1 LLYTIIKETVAKEY
15 KVITNIHNMFLKSV
29 QKDRPEMF
37 KPKAQQGIVKN
48 HPGIHSRAKRLRL
61 YYTKII
67 YGWPDQQEQSK
78 Q

>member
-1 LLYTIIKETVAKEY
+1 MIKETVSKEY

-37 KPKAQQGIVKN
+37 KAKAQQGIVKN
-48 HPGIHSRAKRLRL
+48 HPGVYSRAKRLRL
-61 YYTKII
+61 HYTKII
-67 YGWPDQQEQSK
+67 YSWPDQQEQSK